1 MAFDLRSISKAGSR
15 AKQPLRMVVYG
26 TAGVGKTTFA
36 TRRAATIVLPTEDG
50 LTAINDVD
58 AFSWNDGVTEDGI
71 EINPRRAAKSFAEVK
86 EAVQGMIDH
95 DHDYKH
101 LVLDSADWCEK
112 LIEHEVATDKGLKEF
127 SLQAKELAYGA
138 GNRCVA
144 QKWAALLQQ
153 FDVLRNK
160 RGMAITI
167 VAHSQVKRFDD
178 PTTDAYD
185 RYTLDLNK
193 ESAATLSEWCDV
205 LAFAGFRVSV
215 KEEQVG
221 INGKKKRGISSGERF
236 LFTQET
242 PAFVAKTRY
251 YLGDGPLPLD
261 FDVFSEALTAAQ
273 S

>member
-1 MAFDLRSISKAGSR
+1 MAFDLRSISKAGTR
-15 AKQPLRMVVYG
+15 GKQPLRMIIYG

-36 TRRAATIVLPTEDG
+36 TRRDGTIVLPTEEG

-58 AFSWNDGVTEDGI
+58 AFPLATSFEDI
-71 EINPRRAAKSFAEVK
+71 IAALDSLAD
-86 EAVQGMIDH
+86 A
-95 DHDYKH
+95 DHDYQH

-112 LIEHEVATDKGLKEF
+112 LLERSVAQDKNLKEF
-127 SLQAKELAYGA
+127 NLQAKELAYGA
-138 GNRCVA
+138 GNRMVGD
-144 QKWAALLQQ
+144 KWREILRR
-153 FDVLRNK
+153 FDKLRNE
-160 RGMAITI
+160 RGMSITI

-193 ESAATLSEWCDV
+193 ESAATISEWADIV
-205 LAFAGFRVSV
+205 AFAGFRVSV

-261 FDVFSEALTAAQ
+261 YEAFSEALTAAQ

>member
-1 MAFDLRSISKAGSR
+1 MAFNLKSISKAGTR
-15 AKQPLRMVVYG
+15 KQAPLRMIVYG
-26 TAGVGKTTFA
+26 TAGVGKSTFA
-36 TRRAATIVLPTEDG
+36 TRRAGTIVLPTEDG
-50 LTAINDVD
+50 LSAIGDVD
-58 AFSWNDGVTEDGI
+58 AFPV
-71 EINPRRAAKSFAEVK
+71 AKSYADVIEAIK
-86 EAVQGMIDH
+86 ELVSGE
-95 DHDYKH
+95 HDYKH

-112 LIEHEVATDKGLKEF
+112 LIELQVAKEHGLKDF
-127 SLQAKELAYGA
+127 NLQAKELAYGR
-138 GNRCVA
+138 GNKAVA
-144 QKWAALLQQ
+144 DKWREMLAS
-153 FDVLRNK
+153 FDVLREDRK
-160 RGMAITI
+160 MAVTI

-261 FDVFSEALTAAQ
+261 YEVFSESLNAAQ

>member
-36 TRRAATIVLPTEDG
+36 TRRDKTIVLPTEDG

-58 AFSWNDGVTEDGI
+58 AFPV
-71 EINPRRAAKSFAEVK
+71 AKSYDDVVAALNSLIEHGH
-86 EAVQGMIDH
+86 EYQHI
-95 DHDYKH
+95 
-101 LVLDSADWCEK
+101 VLDSADWCEK
-112 LIEHEVATDKGLKEF
+112 LIELQVAKDHGLKEF
-127 SLQAKELAYGA
+127 NLQAKELAYGR
-138 GNRCVA
+138 GNKAVA
-144 QKWAALLQQ
+144 DKWRVLLDK
-153 FDVLRNK
+153 FDRMRNDL
-160 RGMAITI
+160 GMSVTI